1 MKLPA
6 FLLVTSASLF
16 FACMTFFACT
26 TGNAKTDADSAKAAQ
41 PAPKDTLT
49 YAYRALY
56 SSDIT
61 VPGDPVIAQRVL
73 TVWKLFETAQIQ
85 TMKPYF
91 ADSVHYDDAHGMHF
105 YGPTDKLLAYA
116 KSDIDG
122 LDSMRFDIVMWQSA
136 HINDRNEDM
145 VNIWSRERRYP
156 KKGAKADTVLMQ
168 ENWRVKN
175 GKVVAFDQYLAKQ

>member
-1 MKLPA
+1 MKQPT
-6 FLLVTSASLF
+6 LLLLASASLLY
-16 FACMTFFACT
+16 ACT
-26 TGNAKTDADSAKAAQ
+26 TGNANSADASAKTAQ
-41 PAPKDTLT
+41 PAAKDTLT
-49 YAYRALY
+49 YAYHALY

-105 YGPTDKLLAYA
+105 FGPTDKLLAYA

-145 VNIWSRERRYP
+145 VNIWSRERRYG
-156 KKGAKADTVLMQ
+156 KNHGKADTVLMQ
-168 ENWRVKN
+168 ENWKVKN
-175 GKVVAFDQYLAKQ
+175 GKVVGFDQYLAKQ